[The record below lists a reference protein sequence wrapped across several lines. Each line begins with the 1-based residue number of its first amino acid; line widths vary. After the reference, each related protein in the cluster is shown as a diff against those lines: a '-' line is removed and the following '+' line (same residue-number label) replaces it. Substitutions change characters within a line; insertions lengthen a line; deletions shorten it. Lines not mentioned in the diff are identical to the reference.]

1 MQADTRTTSLPPPRR
16 DDVDYATQRMR
27 PPSREGVADPTVCGM
42 LCFLVWFDGVGDVVA
57 ILGIYGRVGLYF
69 VGRGFLFYRFYV

>member
-1 MQADTRTTSLPPPRR
+1 
-16 DDVDYATQRMR
+16 MR

-57 ILGIYGRVGLYF
+57 ILGIDCCVCLLSG
-69 VGRGFLFYRFYV
+69 GRGFLR